1 MPVYYYHLPAFQDI
15 LTSRLN
21 SLTFFLYIAP
31 MEAPLVVMRRD
42 LPLVNDLVFEAVF
55 RISTR
60 NTGSFRNSEQQT
72 GAIELESMVYACE
85 EFKAEIIMD

>member
-1 MPVYYYHLPAFQDI
+1 
-15 LTSRLN
+15 
-21 SLTFFLYIAP
+21 
-31 MEAPLVVMRRD
+31 MRRD

-55 RISTR
+55 RITTR